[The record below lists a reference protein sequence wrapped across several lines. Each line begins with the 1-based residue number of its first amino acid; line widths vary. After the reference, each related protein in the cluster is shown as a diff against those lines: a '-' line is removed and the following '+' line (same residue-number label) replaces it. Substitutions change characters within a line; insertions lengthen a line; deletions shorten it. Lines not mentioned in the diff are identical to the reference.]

1 MRTSCG
7 KKWWPGRSITCSDFG
22 RLVVEVEDCGGR
34 SKGEADGWVSDGDE
48 G

>member
-1 MRTSCG
+1 
-7 KKWWPGRSITCSDFG
+7 
-22 RLVVEVEDCGGR
+22 VVEVEDCGGR